1 MNFLYFIYKTVVK
14 RNQGAI
20 APGFLQDLGA
30 VELVGVQYAVHFL
43 ARADAVG
50 VVLFLLYNKL
60 SVLSILDQYRNPAG
74 ARYGIGAAGK
84 INLSINH
91 TAIQV
96 FP

>member
-14 RNQGAI
+14 RNQSTV

-60 SVLSILDQYRNPAG
+60 SVLSILGQYRTPPEPDTG
-74 ARYGIGAAGK
+74 SGRRGI
-84 INLSINH
+84 L
-91 TAIQV
+91 
-96 FP
+96 